1 MKFLVDVKEIYASS
15 IVVEADSAEE
25 AEKIAM
31 TLCILYEMD
40 EDNKGYYLSKKQQAE
55 EAEAAYL
62 QSLAIAG

>member
-31 TLCILYEMD
+31 TLCITDDPEMIHEGLRFECESDPLD
-40 EDNKGYYLSKKQQAE
+40 ERE
-55 EAEAAYL
+55 E
-62 QSLAIAG
+62 